1 MNDKAMTL
9 GERLGENYRKGV
21 AAQAKAHAEYCAIL
35 DQYAKQKIK
44 ATDFGRR
51 SVDLYVGAV
60 ADVVSA
66 SFGMAA
72 DVVQVGVGGL
82 SRVRDQAK
90 AAVEEATA
98 KATAKPAAK
107 PAAKAKAAVKEPA
120 AKAKAD

>member
-1 MNDKAMTL
+1 MADKDMTL

-21 AAQAKAHAEYCAIL
+21 AAQAKAHAEYGAIL

-51 SVDLYVGAV
+51 SIDLYIGAV

-66 SFGMAA
+66 GVGMAA

-82 SRVRDQAK
+82 SRVRDEAK

-98 KATAKPAAK
+98 K
-107 PAAKAKAAVKEPA
+107 PA

>member
-1 MNDKAMTL
+1 MDDQDMTL
-9 GERLGENYRKGV
+9 GERLGENFRKGV
-21 AAQAKAHAEYCAIL
+21 AAQGKAYAEYGAIL

-66 SFGMAA
+66 GFGMAA

-82 SRVRDQAK
+82 SRVRDEAK

-98 KATAKPAAK
+98 RPAAK
-107 PAAKAKAAVKEPA
+107 PAAKAKA
-120 AKAKAD
+120 D